1 LTGSGAL
8 LGLVGCSLALAAGGA
23 GAPSTLVPAG
33 REGFPGWLAG
43 PLSGLGL
50 SPSAARFQAL
60 LVAMCACYAVV
71 LACVAVLD
79 FRVLVGAIV
88 GAHIVF
94 LLGPPLL
101 SADVFGYLDFARL
114 GTLHGLDPYTHVA
127 ADAPRDAAFGLLGW
141 QHVSSPYGPVF
152 TLLSYAL
159 VPLGVAGGYWAL
171 KSIAVLASL
180 ATLALL
186 GRAARRLGLAP
197 LRVAAFV
204 GLNPLV
210 LVFELGGAHN
220 DALLVLVVA
229 GALTLAL
236 SERPGAGALATVGA
250 VGIKASAGLL
260 APFLI
265 LGARARGRTLA
276 ATVAG
281 VVLLVAVAVVG
292 FGTHASAILDA
303 LRGQQQL
310 VAVHSI
316 PAQVGRLLGQ
326 SRPSGALRSVFAIGF
341 VGVMGVA
348 LWRVWRGAD
357 WLLAAGWSTLAL
369 LVSTAWLLPW
379 YVVWLLPLAALSGDR
394 RLRAGTLALCAYL
407 VLTRLELA
415 QPLLG
420 AVA

>member
-1 LTGSGAL
+1 
-8 LGLVGCSLALAAGGA
+8 
-23 GAPSTLVPAG
+23 
-33 REGFPGWLAG
+33 
-43 PLSGLGL
+43 
-50 SPSAARFQAL
+50 
-60 LVAMCACYAVV
+60 
-71 LACVAVLD
+71 
-79 FRVLVGAIV
+79 
-88 GAHIVF
+88 
-94 LLGPPLL
+94 
-101 SADVFGYLDFARL
+101 
-114 GTLHGLDPYTHVA
+114 
-127 ADAPRDAAFGLLGW
+127 
-141 QHVSSPYGPVF
+141 
-152 TLLSYAL
+152 
-159 VPLGVAGGYWAL
+159 
-171 KSIAVLASL
+171 
-180 ATLALL
+180 
-186 GRAARRLGLAP
+186 
-197 LRVAAFV
+197 
-204 GLNPLV
+204 
-210 LVFELGGAHN
+210 
-220 DALLVLVVA
+220 
-229 GALTLAL
+229 
-236 SERPGAGALATVGA
+236 
-250 VGIKASAGLL
+250 
-260 APFLI
+260 
-265 LGARARGRTLA
+265 
-276 ATVAG
+276 

-326 SRPSGALRSVFAIGF
+326 SRPSDALRSVFAIGF